1 MNAKYSYR
9 TTNFLMDIQMEFTAL
24 NEAIRAGDFKR
35 SSQLILKFLRKKLG
49 AKVYLYPTTEKFI
62 PAGGRVMSGI
72 RYFLNGNQSVRLNW
86 LSEGKINSSNGL
98 VSMDFWDGSKNPQPF
113 PSHHVKFN
121 QEQSLTKVL
130 PMVVDFVSGK
140 IDRSTDGVYV
150 NEVVEAPTMSLTF
163 DFNDKDIISE
173 ATYTSGE
180 ISKTISNT
188 IHALEQ
194 GLSPSDQYKAGGTKK
209 YGPRWNVIIDHIKAN
224 YPSVFGKSGVKLIVN
239 VDQVKNINAAA
250 VLAAVSGGDDA
261 VTFTTSA
268 GSREEKVVDGVTDA
282 DVDRMTYEEQLDAL
296 KTGMKL
302 LMSNATNAIFVGGR
316 GGTGK
321 TQTVEDMLHA
331 AGKEDGSGFFKITGS
346 ATPAG
351 IYRLLFQH
359 RKDIL
364 LFDDSDGA
372 VADQD
377 GRNLFKAASDTKK
390 KRKLSWQKGGKNYV
404 DPDDYNWDE
413 EGEQDELPRS
423 FDFEGK
429 IIFISNLPLSKLDPD
444 GALRTRGFIINV
456 DPTDQEMLDFM
467 KKIASKIPLDV
478 DYKLNDRERH
488 EVIDVIASRVKDANT
503 SKTVNLRMLVR
514 GLNTRAGIEMSG
526 GSASEWQKFVRF
538 FA

>member
-1 MNAKYSYR
+1 MLNTGIK

-49 AKVYLYPTTEKFI
+49 SKVYLYPTTEKFI

-150 NEVVEAPTMSLTF
+150 NEAVDLPTVSLSF
-163 DFNDKDIISE
+163 DFADRSLNE
-173 ATYTSGE
+173 AAYTSGE

-239 VDQVKNINAAA
+239 VDQVKTIKPAD

-261 VTFTTSA
+261 VAFKTSA
-268 GSREEKVVDGVTDA
+268 GSREEKVVDGVSDA
-282 DVDRMTYEEQLDAL
+282 DVDRMSYEEQLDAL

-331 AGKEDGSGFFKITGS
+331 AGKEDGSGFYKITGS

-364 LFDDSDGA
+364 LFDDSDSA
-372 VADQD
+372 LADQD

-413 EGEQDELPRS
+413 EGDQDELPRS

-478 DYKLNDRERH
+478 DYNLSDRERH
-488 EVIDVIASRVKDANT
+488 EVIDVIASRVKDAKT

-526 GSASEWQKFVRF
+526 GSAEEWKKFVKF

>member
-1 MNAKYSYR
+1 M
-9 TTNFLMDIQMEFTAL
+9 
-24 NEAIRAGDFKR
+24 
-35 SSQLILKFLRKKLG
+35 
-49 AKVYLYPTTEKFI
+49 
-62 PAGGRVMSGI
+62 
-72 RYFLNGNQSVRLNW
+72 
-86 LSEGKINSSNGL
+86 
-98 VSMDFWDGSKNPQPF
+98 
-113 PSHHVKFN
+113 
-121 QEQSLTKVL
+121 
-130 PMVVDFVSGK
+130 
-140 IDRSTDGVYV
+140 
-150 NEVVEAPTMSLTF
+150 
-163 DFNDKDIISE
+163 
-173 ATYTSGE
+173 
-180 ISKTISNT
+180 
-188 IHALEQ
+188 
-194 GLSPSDQYKAGGTKK
+194 
-209 YGPRWNVIIDHIKAN
+209 
-224 YPSVFGKSGVKLIVN
+224 
-239 VDQVKNINAAA
+239 
-250 VLAAVSGGDDA
+250 
-261 VTFTTSA
+261 
-268 GSREEKVVDGVTDA
+268 TDA
-282 DVDRMTYEEQLDAL
+282 DVDRMSYEEQLDAL

-316 GGTGK
+316 GGCLKTDQTLNVTIGGNHREATIGDVLSMVIERENIDSLVLNHFYDIKNLDIEVETRSGFTPATHFVAKPGLWTKVTFSDGQEFECSDRHYFNTENGSYRARDLRSSDYVLTKEGRVKVEKVEISDVMETFYDLSVAADDQLYLTANGFEHHNTGK

-331 AGKEDGSGFFKITGS
+331 AGKQDGSGFYKITGS

-413 EGEQDELPRS
+413 EGDQDELPRS

-478 DYKLNDRERH
+478 DYNLSDRERH
-488 EVIDVIASRVKDANT
+488 EVIDVIASRVKDAKT

-526 GSASEWQKFVRF
+526 GSAEEWKKFVKF

>member
-163 DFNDKDIISE
+163 DFNDKHIISE
-173 ATYTSGE
+173 AAYTSGE

-239 VDQVKNINAAA
+239 VDQVKNIKPAA

-331 AGKEDGSGFFKITGS
+331 AGKQDGSGFYKITGS

-364 LFDDSDGA
+364 LFDDSDSA
-372 VADQD
+372 LADQD

-404 DPDDYNWDE
+404 DPDDYNWDD
-413 EGEQDELPRS
+413 EGDQDELPRS

-478 DYKLNDRERH
+478 DYNLSDRERH
-488 EVIDVIASRVKDANT
+488 EVIDVIASRVKDAKT

-526 GSASEWQKFVRF
+526 GSAEEWKKFVKF